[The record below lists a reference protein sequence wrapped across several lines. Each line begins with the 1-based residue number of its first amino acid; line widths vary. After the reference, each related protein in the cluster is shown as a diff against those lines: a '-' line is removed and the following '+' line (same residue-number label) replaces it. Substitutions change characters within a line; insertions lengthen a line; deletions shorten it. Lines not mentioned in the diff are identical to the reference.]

1 MLVCAPRASAMASP
15 IELEPARLTA
25 DATGLTR
32 LAQSQPERTQAPA
45 PAAAPSPAPAAAD
58 EPIGNVATLTGSATV
73 TRNNNSTP
81 LKLQDD
87 LFQGDILQ
95 TSANSTLGV
104 TFNDST
110 TFNLA
115 ASAKITVDN
124 YIYEDGGKQNAAP
137 KERR

>member
-1 MLVCAPRASAMASP
+1 MLVCAPRAFAMPSR
-15 IELEPARLTA
+15 IEAGDLRVSV
-25 DATGLTR
+25 DATSDLTR
-32 LAQSQPERTQAPA
+32 LAQNQPA
-45 PAAAPSPAPAAAD
+45 PAAAPAPAQAAAD

-73 TRNNNSTP
+73 TRNNASTP

-87 LFQGDILQ
+87 IFQGDILQ
-95 TSANSTLGV
+95 TQANSTLGV